1 MWPSM
6 ELPLDNSIKVVHFWH
21 LFNPFQITKYKG
33 AHNLQVNAKRIHK
46 QMWRWSRTQL
56 LSVGTCR
63 STASCRMC
71 RTCAHVL
78 DRAHDFR
85 YTIFWKL
92 HQEGLKR
99 GSARWLGTTRLCQ
112 KGWVGQIS
120 RSITLMAKEDH
131 QSSTAGRSHRIA
143 SCHVHSAIGCN
154 GDIEHFFS
162 QTGTSWR
169 EFRGLDRP
177 GRSKDESRM
186 VEPRWSSDRERER
199 ERERHLQGGA
209 PEDYPKWVQ
218 KCYHS
223 SRAFGTEQ
231 QKPPEPHR
239 MHHRGVFS
247 WWAGGPSL
255 FQKGFVSGVSVG
267 SFFCGSGC
275 LKLVYQGLAQ
285 ESRTVSQ
292 SGH

>member
-199 ERERHLQGGA
+199 ER
-209 PEDYPKWVQ
+209 K
-218 KCYHS
+218 
-223 SRAFGTEQ
+223 T
-231 QKPPEPHR
+231 PPR
-239 MHHRGVFS
+239 WS
-247 WWAGGPSL
+247 
-255 FQKGFVSGVSVG
+255 
-267 SFFCGSGC
+267 
-275 LKLVYQGLAQ
+275 
-285 ESRTVSQ
+285 T
-292 SGH
+292 